1 MPREMFLD
9 LAVSW
14 HGLRDFCRRILL
26 PIMSAAVADE
36 DATENFDLLDEVAVL
51 HATSISA

>member
-1 MPREMFLD
+1 MPCEVFLD

-14 HGLRDFCRRILL
+14 HGLRDFCRRILI
-26 PIMSAAVADE
+26 PIMSAAVANE